1 ISPLAVNDT
10 DGMGLHSSGLKRP
23 PLHWFVC
30 RSARALR
37 SASARSYSHNQAF
50 GRNDRDRSQKRSNN
64 VGKRSEN
71 RASTKTKETS
81 AARNLS
87 FAAVEQPRKLSGL
100 VGSSNL
106 PPGTP
111 LLFRLRKIGLQVLVA
126 AVDRSHEA
134 DAVVFRDCTD
144 PAFLMN
150 ITPPR
155 KC

>member
-1 ISPLAVNDT
+1 MAWVYILRGSSGRHYIGSCVY
-10 DGMGLHSSGLKRP
+10 LHSRFAQ
-23 PLHWFVC
+23 H
-30 RSARALR
+30 LR
-37 SASARSYSHNQAF
+37 GHTATTERLGGTIEIVA
-50 GRNDRDRSQKRSNN
+50 KKSNN

-71 RASTKTKETS
+71 RARTKTKEKS

-106 PPGTP
+106 PPCTP